1 MPTPA
6 MSVVV
11 AGSRP
16 SGPPTELLR
25 VLGPALQTGRIELLF
40 ATARDAGALTTP
52 NTRVV
57 KCRVGSTVPQM
68 RLLGVRAARGR
79 LVALTEDF
87 CVPAPGWVDALIE
100 AHRREGAAAV
110 GGPVARSTGSAADWA
125 LTLIEYG
132 RFFRGEPE
140 GSVGDLPSINVAY
153 DAAQLRAVLPADA
166 DGLFEVALHAQLRAA
181 GARFWRVPDAVMF
194 DHSTTNVRS
203 AASAQFHHGRLYGG
217 GRVQDQGVLTRLT
230 RTALS
235 PGIPA
240 VLLSRI
246 AREVGAAGQTQQL
259 LRALPA
265 LSILLGAWSIGEA
278 VGSMLGEGPSGARWT
293 GV

>member
-16 SGPPTELLR
+16 WGPPTELLR
-25 VLGPALQTGRIELLF
+25 VLGPALQTGRIELLL
-40 ATARDAGALTTP
+40 ATARDAVAPNTP

-57 KCRVGSTVPQM
+57 KCPVGSTVPHM
-68 RLLGVRAARGR
+68 RLLGVRAARGG

-87 CVPAPGWVDALIE
+87 CVPVPGWVDALID
-100 AHRREGAAAV
+100 AHRSAGAAAV
-110 GGPVARSTGSAADWA
+110 GGPVARRSGSAADWA

-140 GSVGDLPSINVAY
+140 GTVGDLPSINVAY
-153 DAAQLRAVLPADA
+153 DATQLRAVLAADA

-194 DHSTTNVRS
+194 DHSTTDVRS

-217 GRVQDQGVLTRLT
+217 GRMQGRGLLPRLT
-230 RTALS
+230 RMALS

-246 AREVGAAGQTQQL
+246 AREVSAAGQAPQL

-293 GV
+293 GL